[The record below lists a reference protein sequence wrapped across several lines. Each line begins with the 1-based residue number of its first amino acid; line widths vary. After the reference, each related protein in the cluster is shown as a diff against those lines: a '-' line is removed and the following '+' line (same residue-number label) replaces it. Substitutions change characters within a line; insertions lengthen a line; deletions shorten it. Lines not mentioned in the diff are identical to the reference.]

1 MNEKFS
7 QLSLMAGGSHYPTIN
22 PDLQQRFGESIVQQI
37 CGIVIKAIDAAID
50 SNKTE
55 LAQSLQ
61 TVHDQILAEFDLA
74 PNTDDD
80 WDAEAELQK
89 IFDEFDL
96 TQLTNDKK

>member
-1 MNEKFS
+1 MNEKFE

-37 CGIVIKAIDAAID
+37 CEIVIKAIDTAID
-50 SNKTE
+50 ANNQE

-61 TVHDQILAEFDLA
+61 TVHDQILAEFGLW
-74 PNTDDD
+74 PETDDD
-80 WDAEAELQK
+80 WDAAAELQK